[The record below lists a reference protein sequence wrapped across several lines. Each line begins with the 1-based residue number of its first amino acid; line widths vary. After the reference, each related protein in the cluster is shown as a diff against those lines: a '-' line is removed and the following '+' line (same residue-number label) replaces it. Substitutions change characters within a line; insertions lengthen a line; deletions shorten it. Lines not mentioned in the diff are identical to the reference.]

1 MAAVGALQ
9 PGEEKLFE
17 GQPRG
22 FPFEG
27 FQLEDV
33 MLPEDDNMG
42 IPSED
47 EVDDEEEL
55 ESETGFGSVIGAH
68 GCRGLLRLV
77 GVCTDK
83 EQSGGRCQ
91 LSYKLKLGR
100 GFWALLGLLCTYAH
114 THTCRLL
121 GVAVFANREVFCQG
135 ANNTVVYEFNAC
147 TCLRLGVLAW

>member
-33 MLPEDDNMG
+33 MLPEDDDMG

-55 ESETGFGSVIGAH
+55 ETETGFGSVIGAH
-68 GCRGLLRLV
+68 SREGPLC
-77 GVCTDK
+77 CMCNTFDK
-83 EQSGGRCQ
+83 WESGGQ
-91 LSYKLKLGR
+91 ET
-100 GFWALLGLLCTYAH
+100 LLL
-114 THTCRLL
+114 
-121 GVAVFANREVFCQG
+121 FFMP
-135 ANNTVVYEFNAC
+135 
-147 TCLRLGVLAW
+147 

>member
-33 MLPEDDNMG
+33 MLPEDDDMG

-55 ESETGFGSVIGAH
+55 ETETGFGSVIGANS
-68 GCRGLLRLV
+68 RQGLA
-77 GVCTDK
+77 CWMSSIICK
-83 EQSGGRCQ
+83 EQSGGQ
-91 LSYKLKLGR
+91 GLPYSAFLYAQAGEGLPGAVKL
-100 GFWALLGLLCTYAH
+100 ASICSVH
-114 THTCRLL
+114 TASTCRLVC
-121 GVAVFANREVFCQG
+121 VAVSAGNILTG
-135 ANNTVVYEFNAC
+135 SVV
-147 TCLRLGVLAW
+147 LHMI

>member
-1 MAAVGALQ
+1 MATVGALQ

-33 MLPEDDNMG
+33 MLPEDDDMG

-55 ESETGFGSVIGAH
+55 ETETGFGSVIGEH
-68 GCRGLLRLV
+68 SRWGP
-77 GVCTDK
+77 VCCM
-83 EQSGGRCQ
+83 S
-91 LSYKLKLGR
+91 S
-100 GFWALLGLLCTYAH
+100 
-114 THTCRLL
+114 
-121 GVAVFANREVFCQG
+121 NI
-135 ANNTVVYEFNAC
+135 
-147 TCLRLGVLAW
+147 

>member
-33 MLPEDDNMG
+33 MLPEDDDMG

-55 ESETGFGSVIGAH
+55 ETETGFGSVIGTH
-68 GCRGLLRLV
+68 SRCGPLCCMGYIYTTR
-77 GVCTDK
+77 
-83 EQSGGRCQ
+83 ESGGQEAVQ
-91 LSYKLKLGR
+91 LFCVLEQWR
-100 GFWALLGLLCTYAH
+100 GFLGPSSPC
-114 THTCRLL
+114 
-121 GVAVFANREVFCQG
+121 N
-135 ANNTVVYEFNAC
+135 
-147 TCLRLGVLAW
+147 